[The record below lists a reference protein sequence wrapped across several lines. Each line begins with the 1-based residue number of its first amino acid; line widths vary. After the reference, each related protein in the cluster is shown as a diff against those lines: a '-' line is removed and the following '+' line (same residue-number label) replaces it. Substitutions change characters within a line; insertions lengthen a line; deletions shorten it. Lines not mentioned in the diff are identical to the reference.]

1 MILSRRSFLKL
12 AGLTAVAAAGASMFT
27 GCGAFSTT
35 PIKVVA
41 AKDSTKEFQAA
52 VAELNKK
59 KLVVW
64 PADANGAYLNS
75 FLMINL
81 AANGLSN
88 FAVKRPTIRPLRTQR
103 LVKSTSIWKSPSSPL
118 LNNFSKVLFERRAS
132 ARLFLFCLLSSKKV
146 PAAVHP
152 VLRRTAAVIYNKEQ
166 CKHHPVFVERISP
179 HASLFLYPWL

>member
-1 MILSRRSFLKL
+1 MILSRRSFLKM
-12 AGLTAVAAAGASMFT
+12 AGLTVVAAAGASMFT

-75 FLMINL
+75 FLMTNL
-81 AANGLSN
+81 VAANGLSG
-88 FAVKRPTIRPLRTQR
+88 FAVEKAEYKTAKDAETGKDYKYLEVT
-103 LVKSTSIWKSPSSPL
+103 VKSTAK
-118 LNNFSKVLFERRAS
+118 
-132 ARLFLFCLLSSKKV
+132 
-146 PAAVHP
+146 
-152 VLRRTAAVIYNKEQ
+152 
-166 CKHHPVFVERISP
+166 
-179 HASLFLYPWL
+179 

>member
-12 AGLTAVAAAGASMFT
+12 AGLTTVAAASASMFT

-52 VAELNKK
+52 VTKLNEK

-75 FLMINL
+75 FLMSNL
-81 AANGLSN
+81 TANGLSN
-88 FAVKRPTIRPLRTQR
+88 FAVEKAEYKTAKDEKTGNEYKYLEVT
-103 LVKSTSIWKSPSSPL
+103 VKSTK
-118 LNNFSKVLFERRAS
+118 
-132 ARLFLFCLLSSKKV
+132 
-146 PAAVHP
+146 
-152 VLRRTAAVIYNKEQ
+152 
-166 CKHHPVFVERISP
+166 
-179 HASLFLYPWL
+179 

>member
-12 AGLTAVAAAGASMFT
+12 AGLTTVAAAGASMFT

-64 PADANGAYLNS
+64 PADANGDYLKDYLPNY
-75 FLMINL
+75 L
-81 AANGLSN
+81 AANGLKD
-88 FAVKRPTIRPLRTQR
+88 FEVVKYEYKTKKDANGKDYNCLEVT
-103 LVKSTSIWKSPSSPL
+103 VKSTK
-118 LNNFSKVLFERRAS
+118 
-132 ARLFLFCLLSSKKV
+132 
-146 PAAVHP
+146 
-152 VLRRTAAVIYNKEQ
+152 
-166 CKHHPVFVERISP
+166 
-179 HASLFLYPWL
+179 

>member
-12 AGLTAVAAAGASMFT
+12 AGLTAVAAASASMFT

-81 AANGLSN
+81 PANGLSG
-88 FAVKRPTIRPLRTQR
+88 FAVEKAEYKTATDAETGKEYKYLEVT
-103 LVKSTSIWKSPSSPL
+103 VKSTAK
-118 LNNFSKVLFERRAS
+118 
-132 ARLFLFCLLSSKKV
+132 
-146 PAAVHP
+146 
-152 VLRRTAAVIYNKEQ
+152 
-166 CKHHPVFVERISP
+166 
-179 HASLFLYPWL
+179 

>member
-12 AGLTAVAAAGASMFT
+12 AGLTTVAAAGASMFT

-52 VAELNKK
+52 VTKLNEK

-75 FLMINL
+75 FLMTNL
-81 AANGLSN
+81 TANGLSGC
-88 FAVKRPTIRPLRTQR
+88 AVEKAEYKTVKDEKTGKESKYLEVT
-103 LVKSTSIWKSPSSPL
+103 VKSTAK
-118 LNNFSKVLFERRAS
+118 
-132 ARLFLFCLLSSKKV
+132 
-146 PAAVHP
+146 
-152 VLRRTAAVIYNKEQ
+152 
-166 CKHHPVFVERISP
+166 
-179 HASLFLYPWL
+179 

>member
-12 AGLTAVAAAGASMFT
+12 AGLTAVAAASASMFT

-41 AKDSTKEFQAA
+41 AKDSTREFQAA

-75 FLMINL
+75 FLMSNL
-81 AANGLSN
+81 TANGLKD
-88 FAVKRPTIRPLRTQR
+88 FEVVKYEYKTKKDANGKDYNCLEVT
-103 LVKSTSIWKSPSSPL
+103 VKSTAK
-118 LNNFSKVLFERRAS
+118 
-132 ARLFLFCLLSSKKV
+132 
-146 PAAVHP
+146 
-152 VLRRTAAVIYNKEQ
+152 
-166 CKHHPVFVERISP
+166 
-179 HASLFLYPWL
+179 

>member
-12 AGLTAVAAAGASMFT
+12 AGLTTVAAASASMFT

-75 FLMINL
+75 FLMTNL
-81 AANGLSN
+81 TANGLSN
-88 FAVKRPTIRPLRTQR
+88 FAVEKADYKTATDTETGKEYKYLEVI
-103 LVKSTSIWKSPSSPL
+103 VKSTK
-118 LNNFSKVLFERRAS
+118 
-132 ARLFLFCLLSSKKV
+132 
-146 PAAVHP
+146 
-152 VLRRTAAVIYNKEQ
+152 
-166 CKHHPVFVERISP
+166 
-179 HASLFLYPWL
+179 

>member
-12 AGLTAVAAAGASMFT
+12 AGLTTVAAAGASMFT

-52 VAELNKK
+52 VTKLNEK

-75 FLMINL
+75 FLMSNL
-81 AANGLSN
+81 TANGLSN
-88 FAVKRPTIRPLRTQR
+88 FAVEKAEYKTVKDEKTGKESKYLEVT
-103 LVKSTSIWKSPSSPL
+103 VKSTAK
-118 LNNFSKVLFERRAS
+118 
-132 ARLFLFCLLSSKKV
+132 
-146 PAAVHP
+146 
-152 VLRRTAAVIYNKEQ
+152 
-166 CKHHPVFVERISP
+166 
-179 HASLFLYPWL
+179 

>member
-12 AGLTAVAAAGASMFT
+12 AGLTTVAAAGASMFT

-52 VAELNKK
+52 VTKLNEK

-75 FLMINL
+75 FLMSNL
-81 AANGLSN
+81 TANGLSN
-88 FAVKRPTIRPLRTQR
+88 FAVEKVEYKTVKDEKTGKESKYLEVT
-103 LVKSTSIWKSPSSPL
+103 VKSTAK
-118 LNNFSKVLFERRAS
+118 
-132 ARLFLFCLLSSKKV
+132 
-146 PAAVHP
+146 
-152 VLRRTAAVIYNKEQ
+152 
-166 CKHHPVFVERISP
+166 
-179 HASLFLYPWL
+179 

>member
-12 AGLTAVAAAGASMFT
+12 AGLTTVAAAGASMFT

-52 VAELNKK
+52 VTKLNEK

-75 FLMINL
+75 FLMTNL
-81 AANGLSN
+81 TANGLSG
-88 FAVKRPTIRPLRTQR
+88 FAVEKTEYKTVKDEKTGKESKYLEVT
-103 LVKSTSIWKSPSSPL
+103 VKSTAK
-118 LNNFSKVLFERRAS
+118 
-132 ARLFLFCLLSSKKV
+132 
-146 PAAVHP
+146 
-152 VLRRTAAVIYNKEQ
+152 
-166 CKHHPVFVERISP
+166 
-179 HASLFLYPWL
+179 

>member
-12 AGLTAVAAAGASMFT
+12 AGLTAVAAASASMFT

-52 VAELNKK
+52 VTKLNEK

-75 FLMINL
+75 FLMSNL
-81 AANGLSN
+81 TANGLSN
-88 FAVKRPTIRPLRTQR
+88 FAVEKAEYKTVKDEKTGKESKYLEVT
-103 LVKSTSIWKSPSSPL
+103 VKSTAK
-118 LNNFSKVLFERRAS
+118 
-132 ARLFLFCLLSSKKV
+132 
-146 PAAVHP
+146 
-152 VLRRTAAVIYNKEQ
+152 
-166 CKHHPVFVERISP
+166 
-179 HASLFLYPWL
+179 

>member
-12 AGLTAVAAAGASMFT
+12 AGLTAVAAASASMFT

-75 FLMINL
+75 FLMTNL
-81 AANGLSN
+81 VANGLSG
-88 FAVKRPTIRPLRTQR
+88 FAVEKAEYKTAMDAETGKEYKYLEVT
-103 LVKSTSIWKSPSSPL
+103 VKSTK
-118 LNNFSKVLFERRAS
+118 
-132 ARLFLFCLLSSKKV
+132 
-146 PAAVHP
+146 
-152 VLRRTAAVIYNKEQ
+152 
-166 CKHHPVFVERISP
+166 
-179 HASLFLYPWL
+179 